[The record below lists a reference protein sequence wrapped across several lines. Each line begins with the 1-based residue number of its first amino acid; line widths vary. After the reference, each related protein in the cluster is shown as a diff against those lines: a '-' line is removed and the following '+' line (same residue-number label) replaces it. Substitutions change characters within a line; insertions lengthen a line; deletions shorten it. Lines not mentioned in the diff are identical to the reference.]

1 MTLKHATGEQDASY
15 YDRIFSLY
23 NKYVSELEIESLW
36 CADAY
41 AQTYLA
47 DIYNKVKELLS
58 EYIEKNKYQ
67 SELPESIWFLYSEAQ
82 CSLRTMEIDFDYLTT
97 KIFESPSMTANER
110 EEIAKILNDKFYN
123 VLEGGFKTLD
133 SIYRYEMEI
142 GLQEQYEKYI
152 NEENFEI

>member
-1 MTLKHATGEQDASY
+1 M
-15 YDRIFSLY
+15 
-23 NKYVSELEIESLW
+23 
-36 CADAY
+36 
-41 AQTYLA
+41 
-47 DIYNKVKELLS
+47 
-58 EYIEKNKYQ
+58 
-67 SELPESIWFLYSEAQ
+67 
-82 CSLRTMEIDFDYLTT
+82 TT
-97 KIFESPSMTANER
+97 KIFETPSMTANER